1 MIYQCQSCG
10 YISKKW
16 LGKCPDCNNWN
27 TFSEEQ
33 NIDIKKNKS
42 NKTQAV
48 AIPLPEIEL
57 KKIIRI
63 STGFN
68 EFNRALGGGL
78 VTGQVIL
85 IGGSPGI
92 GKSTLLT
99 QILNNLTQNN
109 IKGIYLTAEESAY
122 QVKLRTERLNINNP
136 NFLIISENNLTNAI
150 LEVKKNKPEFLIVDS
165 IQTIYSENSSSIPG
179 SISQIKEC
187 ASVLIDYAKSNN
199 ICLFIVGH
207 ITKEGQI
214 AGPKVLEHMV
224 DTVLYFESESTTSFR
239 IIRTLKNR
247 FGNVNEIAIFE
258 MTSFGLKEVVDP
270 TNIFLEHREKENIG
284 SVIFPL
290 VEGSRIFLIEVQALV
305 SNSTFSMPRRN
316 AQGIDPNRMNLL
328 ITVMEKILGVNLFS
342 NDIFI
347 NIPGGIKVNDP
358 AVDLAVV
365 VAILSS
371 FLNKKID
378 TSCACF
384 GEVGL
389 NGEVRKSSFHKERI
403 KEAAR
408 MGFKEIITPKN
419 NEKDEKFEKTKILSI
434 NNINF
439 LADFFS

>member
-42 NKTQAV
+42 NKIQAV

-305 SNSTFSMPRRN
+305 SNSTFSMPRRH

-371 FLNKKID
+371 FLNKTID